1 LSSVSEVSTS
11 ETITRPAV
19 DRTTPSRAAM
29 AFAFLST
36 WIIWGSTYLAI
47 RYAVET
53 IPPLV
58 TAGVRHLSA
67 GGILFAYSW
76 FRGFRPTARH
86 WKGAFTI
93 GFFYFLVSHGLLHWA
108 ERSVASGMAALVM
121 ATEPMIISV
130 MLIFV
135 GKERFSLWTLFGMLC
150 GIGGVAFLMGGSAL
164 SQHSQVIGIIA
175 CLASS
180 IAWSIGVV
188 YSPRAG
194 LPEDPFASAGMTM
207 LCGSFL
213 LLPVAGALGEFSPA
227 QLSHIAM
234 RSVLGLVFLIILG
247 SVVAFSAYI
256 WLLGHVSPTMVATH
270 TFVNPVVAVLL
281 GWGLAGEA
289 LNARLVFA
297 MLAVL
302 GSIAF
307 IRRGTRN
314 AH

>member
-1 LSSVSEVSTS
+1 
-11 ETITRPAV
+11 
-19 DRTTPSRAAM
+19 M

-58 TAGVRHLSA
+58 TAGVRHLFA

-76 FRGFRPTARH
+76 ARGFRPTARH
-86 WKGAFTI
+86 WKGALII

-108 ERSVASGMAALVM
+108 ERSVASGLAALVM

-130 MLIFV
+130 MLIFL
-135 GKERFSLWTLFGMLC
+135 GKERFSLWTLAGMAC
-150 GIGGVAFLMGGSAL
+150 GIGGVAFLMSGSAL
-164 SQHSQVIGIIA
+164 SQHSQMIGIVA
-175 CLASS
+175 CVLSS
-180 IAWSIGVV
+180 LSWSVGVV
-188 YSPRAG
+188 YSPTAG

-213 LLPVAGALGEFSPA
+213 LLPVAAGLGEFAPA
-227 QLSHIAM
+227 QLNHITM
-234 RSVLGLVFLIILG
+234 RSTLGLAFLIIFG

-297 MLAVL
+297 MFAVL
-302 GSIAF
+302 GSISF
-307 IRRGTRN
+307 IRQGTRT